1 MSEMATASNPES
13 AGAELS
19 VLDGLLDPAAYP
31 HHVDRVEVVETHLSW
46 VFLAG
51 AYAYKVKK
59 PIKLPF
65 VDQREPHR
73 RRELCEEEVRLNF
86 RLASRIYL
94 GVRGLARHDGG
105 WRVTTTNAPD
115 AEDYAVE
122 MQRFDE
128 ADTLAS
134 RVADGTVT
142 AGDAERIG
150 ERIAGFHSHQAALP
164 ASGATSSFLQ
174 TVHRNL
180 AELDA
185 FTGTGLPARWLARAQ
200 WFAASFAA
208 GRRELMETRALA
220 GLVRD
225 GHGDMRAEHVVLGK
239 HGVEIIDCVEFDPAM
254 RQTDVGADLAFLAM
268 ELEAA
273 GRGDLAEVL
282 LASYRR
288 CGGDP
293 GPPELFAF
301 FVAHR
306 AWVRCKVAC
315 LRRRQL
321 APGDPAAVRLRSE
334 ARHHAVLARTAA
346 WRARGPM
353 TIVVCGGT
361 ASGKSFLT
369 KHLAQVAELTRIN
382 SDVVRKRQWGLEPL
396 QSAPV
401 DAYSPEANRRVYADL
416 GLQARAGH
424 GTIVDAT
431 FRHLADRQAF
441 LAAYGEDRT
450 PPLFVECRAPL
461 RTVTRRAQA
470 RWWSEEPTV
479 SDADP
484 SMATS
489 QRAEFA
495 PLDEV
500 RAKDHLTVRTDRDI
514 TDLVDDI
521 TAFLDVHMA
530 DGHATRISP

>member
-1 MSEMATASNPES
+1 MSEIATATSPKS
-13 AGAELS
+13 PGAELS
-19 VLDGLLDPAAYP
+19 LLDGLLDPAAYP
-31 HHVDRVEVVETHLSW
+31 HHVDQVEVVETHLSW

-59 PIKLPF
+59 PIKLSF
-65 VDQREPHR
+65 VDQRDPHR
-73 RRELCEEEVRLNF
+73 RRELCEEETRLNF
-86 RLASRIYL
+86 RLASGIYL
-94 GVRGLARHDGG
+94 GVRGLARHEGG
-105 WRVTTTNAPD
+105 WKVTATNAPD

-122 MQRFDE
+122 MRRFDE

-134 RVADGTVT
+134 RIAGGTVT
-142 AGDAERIG
+142 TQDVERIG
-150 ERIAGFHSHQAALP
+150 ERIARFHSDQAALP
-164 ASGATSSFLQ
+164 ATGATGSFLQ

-185 FTGTGLPARWLARAQ
+185 YAETGLSARRLAQAQ

-208 GRRELMETRALA
+208 GRRGLMETRALA

-225 GHGDMRAEHVVLGK
+225 GHGDMRPEHVVLGK
-239 HGVEIIDCVEFDPAM
+239 HGVEIIDCLEFDPAM

-273 GRGDLAEVL
+273 GRSDLVEVL

-288 CGGDP
+288 RGGDP

-306 AWVRCKVAC
+306 AWVRCTVAC

-321 APGDPAAVRLRSE
+321 APGDPAAVRLRSK
-334 ARHHAVLARTAA
+334 ARHLAVLARAAA
-346 WRARGPM
+346 WRTRGPM

-361 ASGKSFLT
+361 ASGKSFLAN
-369 KHLAQVAELTRIN
+369 HLAQVSGLTHIS

-396 QSAPV
+396 QPAPAA
-401 DAYSPEANRRVYADL
+401 AYSSEANRNVYTDL
-416 GLQARAGH
+416 GRQARAGH

-441 LAAYGEDRT
+441 VAAYGEDRT

-461 RTVTRRAQA
+461 RTVTGRAQA

-484 SMATS
+484 SLVTR

-500 RAKDHLTVRTDRDI
+500 RAKEHLTVRTDRDI
-514 TDLVDDI
+514 TEVVDDI
-521 TAFLDVHMA
+521 TAFLDVRMA
-530 DGHATRISP
+530 EGDASRVSP